1 MIHKACKWCKSDLPR
16 SCLCPILWF
25 AAVIVPAIAS
35 YFARQHAAPFD
46 RVQCL
51 PDNSNSN
58 CHYPVRNL
66 SDPTAETSTCGYP
79 DPTAENATRDYG
91 VRNFFDSI
99 ANRSATCGHCV
110 WNLSDSGSDHSAS
123 ARNVS
128 DSTAG
133 RSASRDYSM
142 LNLSESVCLLCPGP
156 GPARSAS
163 QDLSCSICPKGL
175 QCSASQDLFASICP
189 KGLQRSA
196 SQDLF
201 ASICPKDPQCSASQ
215 DLFASICPKDPHA
228 PHSPDE
234 NRSECL
240 WNLPDS
246 KVDQSTIENPWA
258 CLQRL
263 PYHIAYLSQILHA
276 TRTPLGY
283 VLLLEVPHWLSSA
296 KSSEKTIKTEPDL
309 ILGRNCHLLL
319 QSIDS
324 IEELSYL
331 QNANISSNAVKFEA
345 TISLI
350 PCFLPPVHK
359 RSHISLPIH
368 KSSS

>member
-1 MIHKACKWCKSDLPR
+1 MLIPVTVCSVCVIIPIATILSGIFLIRLLRMPLATIVCGTSLIPLPLVLPLAVTVCGT
-16 SCLCPILWF
+16 SLILLL
-25 AAVIVPAIAS
+25 II
-35 YFARQHAAPFD
+35 
-46 RVQCL
+46 L
-51 PDNSNSN
+51 
-58 CHYPVRNL
+58 PVRGMSL
-66 SDPTAETSTCGYP
+66 IPLLVVVP
-79 DPTAENATRDYG
+79 LATTRCWISLG
-91 VRNFFDSI
+91 QMEQE
-99 ANRSATCGHCV
+99 RS
-110 WNLSDSGSDHSAS
+110 WL
-123 ARNVS
+123 
-128 DSTAG
+128 
-133 RSASRDYSM
+133 
-142 LNLSESVCLLCPGP
+142 
-156 GPARSAS
+156 
-163 QDLSCSICPKGL
+163 DLSCSICPKGL

-189 KGLQRSA
+189 K
-196 SQDLF
+196 
-201 ASICPKDPQCSASQ
+201 
-215 DLFASICPKDPHA
+215 DPHA

-234 NRSECL
+234 NPSECL

-263 PYHIAYLSQILHA
+263 PCHIAYLSQILHA

-324 IEELSYL
+324 IEDLSYL

-368 KSSS
+368 KSSDLTFHELNALQHRLLSWKDRARCLSILEHITVQVSLIYSWHMEYYGYLWLLCISLFIV

>member
-1 MIHKACKWCKSDLPR
+1 MLTPC
-16 SCLCPILWF
+16 
-25 AAVIVPAIAS
+25 
-35 YFARQHAAPFD
+35 D

-79 DPTAENATRDYG
+79 DPTAENATRDYR

-99 ANRSATCGHCV
+99 ADRSATCGHCV
-110 WNLSDSGSDHSAS
+110 WNLSDSASDHSAS

-133 RSASRDYSM
+133 CCATRDYSM
-142 LNLSESVCLLCPGP
+142 LNLSESMCLLCPGP

-215 DLFASICPKDPHA
+215 DLFASICPKDPQCSSFSWWESFRVSVESAWFQGWSIDHWESLSLSA
-228 PHSPDE
+228 ASAVSYRLSFSDSSCHSYA
-234 NRSECL
+234 S
-240 WNLPDS
+240 
-246 KVDQSTIENPWA
+246 
-258 CLQRL
+258 
-263 PYHIAYLSQILHA
+263 
-276 TRTPLGY
+276 
-283 VLLLEVPHWLSSA
+283 WLRSSA
-296 KSSEKTIKTEPDL
+296 RGTSLIVKRKIIWKDNKNRAWPDL
-309 ILGRNCHLLL
+309 G
-319 QSIDS
+319 S
-324 IEELSYL
+324 ELPSASPIYWFYRGA
-331 QNANISSNAVKFEA
+331 Q
-345 TISLI
+345 
-350 PCFLPPVHK
+350 LPAKCQHFK
-359 RSHISLPIH
+359 
-368 KSSS
+368 

>member
-1 MIHKACKWCKSDLPR
+1 MEKGWSFKCLVQYHPISHTRRHCLLPKVNPKHPMIHKACKWCKSDLPR

-35 YFARQHAAPFD
+35 YFARQHADPFD

-51 PDNSNSN
+51 PDNSK
-58 CHYPVRNL
+58 YPVRNL

-79 DPTAENATRDYG
+79 VRNLSDPTAENATRDYG

-128 DSTAG
+128 DSSAG
-133 RSASRDYSM
+133 CSASRDYSM
-142 LNLSESVCLLCPGP
+142 LNLSESMCLLCPGP

-189 KGLQRSA
+189 K
-196 SQDLF
+196 
-201 ASICPKDPQCSASQ
+201 DPQCSASQ

-234 NRSECL
+234 NPSECL

-246 KVDQSTIENPWA
+246 KVDQSTIENP
-258 CLQRL
+258 
-263 PYHIAYLSQILHA
+263 
-276 TRTPLGY
+276 
-283 VLLLEVPHWLSSA
+283 
-296 KSSEKTIKTEPDL
+296 
-309 ILGRNCHLLL
+309 
-319 QSIDS
+319 
-324 IEELSYL
+324 
-331 QNANISSNAVKFEA
+331 
-345 TISLI
+345 
-350 PCFLPPVHK
+350 
-359 RSHISLPIH
+359 
-368 KSSS
+368 